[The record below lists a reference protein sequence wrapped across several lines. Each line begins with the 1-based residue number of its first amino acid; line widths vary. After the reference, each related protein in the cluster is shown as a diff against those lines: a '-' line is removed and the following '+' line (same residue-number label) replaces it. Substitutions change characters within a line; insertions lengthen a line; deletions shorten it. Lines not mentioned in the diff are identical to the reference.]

1 MPAAMLED
9 YRFRIFFTVLT
20 ILSSGMGIQEA
31 TYVIQSS
38 QLPNAKG
45 GAMSAERRLALV
57 TGATMARGIGRATAL
72 TLAREGCDVVVTGF
86 NNMDGAKAVSDEIKA
101 MGRRSLALK
110 MNGRDYSDVQRTFA
124 AIKQELGP
132 VEVLVNNV
140 AQMRRMMTIAKTT
153 IDDWENEVKLCLNSA
168 FYCIKEAWDDM
179 CANKWGRIVNMTSV
193 AGVMG
198 GYGQS
203 SYGSAKA
210 GLVGLAKCVALE
222 GARFNITANCVLVG
236 MAQTEAYDEPI
247 GEEVR
252 KNIEKKIAFRR
263 AASPQEVADAIAYV
277 VSEKARY
284 MTGSIVDLMGGLDL
298 FII

>member
-1 MPAAMLED
+1 MKCPLAEAGWE
-9 YRFRIFFTVLT
+9 
-20 ILSSGMGIQEA
+20 ILVRSTCKKEERM
-31 TYVIQSS
+31 
-38 QLPNAKG
+38 
-45 GAMSAERRLALV
+45 AERRLALV
-57 TGATMARGIGRATAL
+57 TGATMPRGIGRATAL
-72 TLAREGCDVVVTGF
+72 TLAREGYDVAVTGF
-86 NNMDGAKAVSDEIKA
+86 SNMEMAQSVSDQIKT
-101 MGRRSLALK
+101 MGRRSLAVK
-110 MNGRDYSDVQRTFA
+110 MNGRDYGDVQKAFA
-124 AIKQELGP
+124 AIKSELGP
-132 VEVLVNNV
+132 VEILVNNV

-153 IDDWENEVKLCLNSA
+153 VEDWENEVRLCLNSA
-168 FYCIKEAWDDM
+168 FYCIKEAWADM
-179 CANKWGRIVNMTSV
+179 CANKWGRIVNLTSV

-247 GEEVR
+247 SEEVR

-263 AASPQEVADAIAYV
+263 AATPQEVADAIAYV
-277 VSEKARY
+277 VSDKAAY